1 MQIAIV
7 DDRAEDRAE
16 LSACLENYM
25 KKHQLDYTLTE
36 FEDGENFLK
45 AAAQVNFQLV
55 FMDIYME
62 NMDGIETARRLR
74 QKNRLCKIVF
84 LTITEDYARMGYS
97 LSASY
102 YLLKPL
108 SLHQADFEEAMELCQ
123 LKPPYEVMTLS
134 VMADRQKLELP
145 TEKILYI
152 DYQNRMTR
160 IHTAE
165 RVIPVS
171 GGFQEVTAALQ
182 KDKRFLPCY
191 RGILINMDY
200 ISQVDSQTFRLING
214 EELPIALRNG
224 KQLRETYRQ
233 YVFSGMGGYRMRM
246 KQMHRRILEGCL
258 ACLLCFT
265 GSIPAFAAETATP
278 ANADERR
285 ENPPG
290 LESEASETRKS
301 GTPETPEEVSLVLVT
316 EIQNEDELLSLPDFT
331 LPLRTTPS
339 DDDLEE
345 IYQLAL
351 RYQTVCATVTAGEE
365 IRQETF
371 SVAWD
376 FSAID
381 QTTPGEYTAAGRI
394 ELPKGYAF
402 GEAVLQEL
410 QISVRVEEM
419 PPAVITSIEQWYPYT
434 DAFAIQQ
441 GSETETLENLFAF
454 SPYYLECYAENGT
467 SYTAVVEWD
476 FSGIDLNTVGLYHA
490 AGRLT
495 APENTIFADRVDF
508 PEISIPVSVQAPGS
522 PDINCF
528 LVRRGGLYFPWVTP
542 PGNLDKVSI
551 WLSKNNGS
559 WNRLESGVYVGQE
572 MLSIAT
578 RLLMPGSSYR
588 LQVDYDGGQTGILSF
603 TYADEIVLEGY
614 HEGDRDGGDAGG
626 NPPDTI
632 IQPPPEDTNNQD
644 DGFADRPSTKPP
656 KPPATNGGGTDS
668 DDSEK
673 APPVSEENDPADHEP
688 SHKSSEPSWEGKDD
702 SIDIDKDDFPSEQS
716 NGDTE
721 EDADSKNP
729 DFSEF
734 FDETT
739 DRISGTRF
747 LMMLQTW
754 EQRAVFS
761 KQGITIS
768 IPKDALP
775 EGIQNEDQIEVII
788 QKDTD
793 GGFSFS
799 FSINGTALSSLPD
812 VSVMLPCPNDPAT
825 GTWFLCDES
834 GVEIPM
840 TGYDD
845 AAKAVSFQISH
856 TGAYTIIGKED
867 AVSLAQAADTEHSRS
882 PILLLI
888 PACLLLLS
896 AGVFFL
902 RRRRK

>member
-1 MQIAIV
+1 
-7 DDRAEDRAE
+7 
-16 LSACLENYM
+16 
-25 KKHQLDYTLTE
+25 
-36 FEDGENFLK
+36 
-45 AAAQVNFQLV
+45 
-55 FMDIYME
+55 
-62 NMDGIETARRLR
+62 
-74 QKNRLCKIVF
+74 
-84 LTITEDYARMGYS
+84 
-97 LSASY
+97 
-102 YLLKPL
+102 
-108 SLHQADFEEAMELCQ
+108 
-123 LKPPYEVMTLS
+123 
-134 VMADRQKLELP
+134 
-145 TEKILYI
+145 
-152 DYQNRMTR
+152 
-160 IHTAE
+160 
-165 RVIPVS
+165 
-171 GGFQEVTAALQ
+171 
-182 KDKRFLPCY
+182 
-191 RGILINMDY
+191 
-200 ISQVDSQTFRLING
+200 
-214 EELPIALRNG
+214 
-224 KQLRETYRQ
+224 
-233 YVFSGMGGYRMRM
+233 
-246 KQMHRRILEGCL
+246 MHRRILEGCL

-265 GSIPAFAAETATP
+265 CSIPAFAAETATP
-278 ANADERR
+278 SNADERR
-285 ENPPG
+285 ENPPD
-290 LESEASETRKS
+290 LESEAPGTLESK
-301 GTPETPEEVSLVLVT
+301 TPEASEEVSLVLVT
-316 EIQNEDELLSLPDFT
+316 EIQKEDELLSLPDFT

-351 RYQTVCATVTAGEE
+351 QYQTVCATVTAGEE

-394 ELPKGYAF
+394 ELPEGYAF

-434 DAFAIQQ
+434 DAFAVQQ

-454 SPYYLECYAENGT
+454 SPYYLECYAKNGT

-528 LVRRGGLYFPWVTP
+528 LVRRGSLYFPWITP

-578 RLLMPGSSYR
+578 RLLAPGSGYR

-632 IQPPPEDTNNQD
+632 IQTPPEDTDDQD
-644 DGFADRPSTKPP
+644 DGFADRPSTKPS
-656 KPPATNGGGTDS
+656 KPPATNGGRVDS
-668 DDSEK
+668 NDSEK
-673 APPVSEENDPADHEP
+673 TPPVSEKNDPADHEP
-688 SHKSSEPSWEGKDD
+688 SHKSSEPSWEEKDD
-702 SIDIDKDDFPSEQS
+702 SIDIDKDDFPSEQA

-721 EDADSKNP
+721 EDADSKSP

-734 FDETT
+734 SDETT

-747 LMMLQTW
+747 LMMLQTG
-754 EQRAVFS
+754 EQRAIFS

-799 FSINGTALSSLPD
+799 FSINGTVLNSLPD
-812 VSVMLPCPNDPAT
+812 VSVMLPCPNDPAA
-825 GTWFLCDES
+825 GTLFLCDES

-840 TGYDD
+840 TGYDN

-856 TGAYTIIGKED
+856 TGAYTIVGKED

>member
-1 MQIAIV
+1 
-7 DDRAEDRAE
+7 
-16 LSACLENYM
+16 
-25 KKHQLDYTLTE
+25 
-36 FEDGENFLK
+36 
-45 AAAQVNFQLV
+45 
-55 FMDIYME
+55 
-62 NMDGIETARRLR
+62 
-74 QKNRLCKIVF
+74 
-84 LTITEDYARMGYS
+84 
-97 LSASY
+97 
-102 YLLKPL
+102 
-108 SLHQADFEEAMELCQ
+108 
-123 LKPPYEVMTLS
+123 
-134 VMADRQKLELP
+134 
-145 TEKILYI
+145 
-152 DYQNRMTR
+152 
-160 IHTAE
+160 
-165 RVIPVS
+165 
-171 GGFQEVTAALQ
+171 
-182 KDKRFLPCY
+182 
-191 RGILINMDY
+191 
-200 ISQVDSQTFRLING
+200 
-214 EELPIALRNG
+214 
-224 KQLRETYRQ
+224 
-233 YVFSGMGGYRMRM
+233 MRM
-246 KQMHRRILEGCL
+246 KQIHRRILGGCL
-258 ACLLCFT
+258 ACFLCFT

-278 ANADERR
+278 ANADERT
-285 ENPPG
+285 EILPD
-290 LESEASETRKS
+290 LESEASETLDS
-301 GTPETPEEVSLVLVT
+301 GTPETPETPEEVSLVFVT
-316 EIQNEDELLSLPDFT
+316 EIQNEGELLSLPDFT

-351 RYQTVCATVTAGEE
+351 QYQTVCATVTAGEE

-371 SVAWD
+371 PVSWD

-394 ELPKGYAF
+394 ELPEGYAF

-410 QISVRVEEM
+410 QISVRVKEM
-419 PPAVITSIEQWYPYT
+419 PPAVITSIEKWYPYT
-434 DAFAIQQ
+434 DAFAVQQ
-441 GSETETLENLFAF
+441 GSETEALEALFAA

-490 AGRLT
+490 IGKLT
-495 APENTIFADRVDF
+495 APANTAFAEGIAF
-508 PEISIPVSVQAPGS
+508 PEISIPVSVQASGR

-528 LVRRGGLYFPWVTP
+528 LAARGNLHFPWVTP
-542 PGNLDKVSI
+542 PGKLDEISV
-551 WLSKNNGS
+551 WLSENNGS
-559 WNRLESGVYVGQE
+559 WNRLESGVYVSQE

-578 RLLMPGSSYR
+578 RLLTPGSSYR

-614 HEGDRDGGDAGG
+614 HDGDRDGGDAGG

-632 IQPPPEDTNNQD
+632 IQPPPEHTDDQD
-644 DGFADRPSTKPP
+644 DGFTDSPPTQPSR
-656 KPPATNGGGTDS
+656 PPATNDGGMDS
-668 DDSEK
+668 DDSEDALEPDAGSDEPAIPEIE
-673 APPVSEENDPADHEP
+673 APVVSGQP
-688 SHKSSEPSWEGKDD
+688 
-702 SIDIDKDDFPSEQS
+702 
-716 NGDTE
+716 E
-721 EDADSKNP
+721 EDTALQQPPEVRAIAGAPELTAPNPARKLSENRKEPVQSAMTVPPESADSKKSV
-729 DFSEF
+729 FSEF

-747 LMMLQTW
+747 LMMLQTG

-799 FSINGTALSSLPD
+799 FSINGTALNSLPD
-812 VSVMLPCPNDPAT
+812 VSVMLPYPNDPAA
-825 GTWFLCDES
+825 GTLFLGDES

-845 AAKAVSFQISH
+845 TAKAASFQISH
-856 TGAYTIIGKED
+856 TGTYTIAVKED
-867 AVSLAQAADTEHSRS
+867 TASLAHAADTEHSRS

-896 AGVFFL
+896 AGEFFL

>member
-1 MQIAIV
+1 
-7 DDRAEDRAE
+7 
-16 LSACLENYM
+16 
-25 KKHQLDYTLTE
+25 
-36 FEDGENFLK
+36 
-45 AAAQVNFQLV
+45 
-55 FMDIYME
+55 
-62 NMDGIETARRLR
+62 
-74 QKNRLCKIVF
+74 
-84 LTITEDYARMGYS
+84 
-97 LSASY
+97 
-102 YLLKPL
+102 
-108 SLHQADFEEAMELCQ
+108 
-123 LKPPYEVMTLS
+123 
-134 VMADRQKLELP
+134 
-145 TEKILYI
+145 
-152 DYQNRMTR
+152 
-160 IHTAE
+160 
-165 RVIPVS
+165 
-171 GGFQEVTAALQ
+171 
-182 KDKRFLPCY
+182 
-191 RGILINMDY
+191 
-200 ISQVDSQTFRLING
+200 
-214 EELPIALRNG
+214 
-224 KQLRETYRQ
+224 
-233 YVFSGMGGYRMRM
+233 
-246 KQMHRRILEGCL
+246 MHRRILEGCL

-381 QTTPGEYTAAGRI
+381 QTTPGEYAATGRI
-394 ELPKGYAF
+394 ELPEGYAF

-419 PPAVITSIEQWYPYT
+419 PPAVITSIEQWYPYAN
-434 DAFAIQQ
+434 AFALPQ
-441 GSETETLENLFAF
+441 GSEIEALEELFAA

-508 PEISIPVSVQAPGS
+508 PEISIPVSVQAPDR

-528 LVRRGGLYFPWVTP
+528 LAARGNLHFPWVTP
-542 PGNLDKVSI
+542 PGEMDEISV
-551 WLSKNNGS
+551 WLSENNGS

-632 IQPPPEDTNNQD
+632 IQPPPEDTDDQD

-702 SIDIDKDDFPSEQS
+702 SIDIDKDDFPSEQA

-721 EDADSKNP
+721 EDADSKSP
-729 DFSEF
+729 AFSEF

-747 LMMLQTW
+747 LMMLQTG

-799 FSINGTALSSLPD
+799 FSINGTVLNSLPD
-812 VSVMLPCPNDPAT
+812 VSVMLPCPNDPAA
-825 GTWFLCDES
+825 GTLFLCDES
-834 GVEIPM
+834 GVEVPM

-845 AAKAVSFQISH
+845 TAKAASFQISH
-856 TGAYTIIGKED
+856 TGTYTIVGKED
-867 AVSLAQAADTEHSRS
+867 TASLAHAADTEHSRS
-882 PILLLI
+882 PIFFLI

>member
-1 MQIAIV
+1 
-7 DDRAEDRAE
+7 
-16 LSACLENYM
+16 
-25 KKHQLDYTLTE
+25 
-36 FEDGENFLK
+36 
-45 AAAQVNFQLV
+45 
-55 FMDIYME
+55 
-62 NMDGIETARRLR
+62 
-74 QKNRLCKIVF
+74 
-84 LTITEDYARMGYS
+84 
-97 LSASY
+97 
-102 YLLKPL
+102 
-108 SLHQADFEEAMELCQ
+108 
-123 LKPPYEVMTLS
+123 
-134 VMADRQKLELP
+134 
-145 TEKILYI
+145 
-152 DYQNRMTR
+152 
-160 IHTAE
+160 
-165 RVIPVS
+165 
-171 GGFQEVTAALQ
+171 
-182 KDKRFLPCY
+182 
-191 RGILINMDY
+191 
-200 ISQVDSQTFRLING
+200 
-214 EELPIALRNG
+214 
-224 KQLRETYRQ
+224 
-233 YVFSGMGGYRMRM
+233 MRM

-265 GSIPAFAAETATP
+265 CSIPAFAAETATP
-278 ANADERR
+278 SNADERR

-290 LESEASETRKS
+290 LESEASETLKS

-339 DDDLEE
+339 DDDLED

-394 ELPKGYAF
+394 ELPEGYAF

-434 DAFAIQQ
+434 DAFAVQQ

-495 APENTIFADRVDF
+495 APENTIFADRVDL

-528 LVRRGGLYFPWVTP
+528 LVRRGSLYFPWVTP

-632 IQPPPEDTNNQD
+632 IQPPPEDTDDQD

-656 KPPATNGGGTDS
+656 KPPATNGGGTNS

-673 APPVSEENDPADHEP
+673 APPVSGENKPTDHKP
-688 SHKSSEPSWEGKDD
+688 SEPSWVGKDD
-702 SIDIDKDDFPSEQS
+702 SIDKEEFPSKQT
-716 NGDTE
+716 NGDAE
-721 EDADSKNP
+721 EALEPDAGSDEPTIPESKNRKDSVQSAMTVPQEGADSQNSA
-729 DFSEF
+729 FSEF

-747 LMMLQTW
+747 LMMLQTG

-812 VSVMLPCPNDPAT
+812 VSVMLPCPNDPAA

-845 AAKAVSFQISH
+845 AAKAASFQISH
-856 TGAYTIIGKED
+856 TGTYTIVGKED
-867 AVSLAQAADTEHSRS
+867 TASLAQAADTEHSRS

>member
-1 MQIAIV
+1 MRIKQI
-7 DDRAEDRAE
+7 R
-16 LSACLENYM
+16 
-25 KKHQLDYTLTE
+25 
-36 FEDGENFLK
+36 
-45 AAAQVNFQLV
+45 
-55 FMDIYME
+55 
-62 NMDGIETARRLR
+62 
-74 QKNRLCKIVF
+74 
-84 LTITEDYARMGYS
+84 
-97 LSASY
+97 
-102 YLLKPL
+102 
-108 SLHQADFEEAMELCQ
+108 
-123 LKPPYEVMTLS
+123 
-134 VMADRQKLELP
+134 
-145 TEKILYI
+145 
-152 DYQNRMTR
+152 
-160 IHTAE
+160 
-165 RVIPVS
+165 
-171 GGFQEVTAALQ
+171 
-182 KDKRFLPCY
+182 
-191 RGILINMDY
+191 
-200 ISQVDSQTFRLING
+200 
-214 EELPIALRNG
+214 
-224 KQLRETYRQ
+224 
-233 YVFSGMGGYRMRM
+233 
-246 KQMHRRILEGCL
+246 RRILGGCL

-265 GSIPAFAAETATP
+265 GSIPAFAAGTATP

-285 ENPPG
+285 ENPLG
-290 LESEASETRKS
+290 LENKASGVLDS
-301 GTPETPEEVSLVLVT
+301 GTPEASEEVSLVFVT
-316 EIQNEDELLSLPDFT
+316 EIQNEGELLSLPAFT

-351 RYQTVCATVTAGEE
+351 QYQTVCATVTAGEE

-394 ELPKGYAF
+394 ELPEGYSF
-402 GEAVLQEL
+402 GETVLQEL

-419 PPAVITSIEQWYPYT
+419 PPAVITSIEKWYPYT
-434 DAFAIQQ
+434 DAFAVQQ
-441 GSETETLENLFAF
+441 GSGTEALENLFAF
-454 SPYYLECYAENGT
+454 SPYYLDCYAENGT

-508 PEISIPVSVQAPGS
+508 PEITVPVSVQAPDR

-528 LVRRGGLYFPWVTP
+528 LAARGNLYFPWVTP

-551 WLSKNNGS
+551 WLSENNGS

-578 RLLMPGSSYR
+578 RLLTPGSSYR
-588 LQVDYDGGQTGILSF
+588 LQVDYDGGQTGILSL

-632 IQPPPEDTNNQD
+632 IQPPPEDTDDQD
-644 DGFADRPSTKPP
+644 DSFADRPSTKPS

-673 APPVSEENDPADHEP
+673 APPVNGENNPTDHKP
-688 SHKSSEPSWEGKDD
+688 SEPSQDGKDD
-702 SIDIDKDDFPSEQS
+702 SINKEEFPSQQA
-716 NGDTE
+716 NGDAE
-721 EDADSKNP
+721 EDTALQLPPEVQTIVGALELAVPDPAWKLSENRKDSVQSAMTVPQEGADSQNSA
-729 DFSEF
+729 FSEF

-747 LMMLQTW
+747 LMMLQTG

-775 EGIQNEDQIEVII
+775 EGIQNEDQIDVII

-799 FSINGTALSSLPD
+799 FSINGTALNSLPD
-812 VSVMLPCPNDPAT
+812 ISVMLPYPNEPAA
-825 GTWFLCDES
+825 GTLFLCDES

-845 AAKAVSFQISH
+845 TAKAASFQISH
-856 TGAYTIIGKED
+856 TGTYTIVGKED
-867 AVSLAQAADTEHSRS
+867 TASLAQAADTDYIWS
-882 PILLLI
+882 PIFFLI
-888 PACLLLLS
+888 PACLFLLS

-902 RRRRK
+902 KRRRK

>member
-1 MQIAIV
+1 
-7 DDRAEDRAE
+7 
-16 LSACLENYM
+16 
-25 KKHQLDYTLTE
+25 
-36 FEDGENFLK
+36 
-45 AAAQVNFQLV
+45 
-55 FMDIYME
+55 
-62 NMDGIETARRLR
+62 
-74 QKNRLCKIVF
+74 
-84 LTITEDYARMGYS
+84 
-97 LSASY
+97 
-102 YLLKPL
+102 
-108 SLHQADFEEAMELCQ
+108 
-123 LKPPYEVMTLS
+123 
-134 VMADRQKLELP
+134 
-145 TEKILYI
+145 
-152 DYQNRMTR
+152 
-160 IHTAE
+160 
-165 RVIPVS
+165 
-171 GGFQEVTAALQ
+171 
-182 KDKRFLPCY
+182 
-191 RGILINMDY
+191 
-200 ISQVDSQTFRLING
+200 
-214 EELPIALRNG
+214 
-224 KQLRETYRQ
+224 
-233 YVFSGMGGYRMRM
+233 M
-246 KQMHRRILEGCL
+246 KQIHRRILGGCL
-258 ACLLCFT
+258 ACFLCFT
-265 GSIPAFAAETATP
+265 GSIPVFAAETATP

-285 ENPPG
+285 EIPPG
-290 LESEASETRKS
+290 LESEASETLEI
-301 GTPETPEEVSLVLVT
+301 GTPEAPEASEEVSLVLVT
-316 EIQNEDELLSLPDFT
+316 EIQKEDELLSLPDFT
-331 LPLRTTPS
+331 LPLRATPS

-351 RYQTVCATVTAGEE
+351 PYQTVCATVTAGEE

-381 QTTPGEYTAAGRI
+381 QTTPGEYTATGRI
-394 ELPKGYAF
+394 ELPEGYAF

-419 PPAVITSIEQWYPYT
+419 TPAVITSIEQWYPYT
-434 DAFAIQQ
+434 NAFALPQ
-441 GSETETLENLFAF
+441 GSEIEALEELFAA

-495 APENTIFADRVDF
+495 APENTVFADRVDF
-508 PEISIPVSVQAPGS
+508 PEITIPVSVQAPDR

-528 LVRRGGLYFPWVTP
+528 LAARGNLYFPWVTP
-542 PGNLDKVSI
+542 PGELDKISV
-551 WLSKNNGS
+551 WLSENNGS
-559 WNRLESGVYVGQE
+559 WNQLENGIYVGRE

-578 RLLMPGSSYR
+578 RLLTPGSGYR

-614 HEGDRDGGDAGG
+614 HDGDRDGGDAGG

-632 IQPPPEDTNNQD
+632 IQPPPEHTDDQD
-644 DGFADRPSTKPP
+644 DGFTDRPSTKPP
-656 KPPATNGGGTDS
+656 KPPVTNDGGIDS
-668 DDSEK
+668 DDSGK
-673 APPVSEENDPADHEP
+673 APSVSGENDSADHKP
-688 SHKSSEPSWEGKDD
+688 SEPSRVGKDD
-702 SIDIDKDDFPSEQS
+702 SIDIDKDDFPSEQA

-721 EDADSKNP
+721 EDADSKNSA
-729 DFSEF
+729 FSEF

-747 LMMLQTW
+747 LMMLQTG

-799 FSINGTALSSLPD
+799 FSINGTVLNSLPD
-812 VSVMLPCPNDPAT
+812 VSVMLPYPNDPAA
-825 GTWFLCDES
+825 GTLFLCDES

-840 TGYDD
+840 IGYDD
-845 AAKAVSFQISH
+845 TAKAASFQISH
-856 TGAYTIIGKED
+856 TGTYTIVGKED
-867 AVSLAQAADTEHSRS
+867 TASLAQAADTEHSWS
-882 PILLLI
+882 PIFFLI

>member
-1 MQIAIV
+1 
-7 DDRAEDRAE
+7 
-16 LSACLENYM
+16 
-25 KKHQLDYTLTE
+25 
-36 FEDGENFLK
+36 
-45 AAAQVNFQLV
+45 
-55 FMDIYME
+55 
-62 NMDGIETARRLR
+62 
-74 QKNRLCKIVF
+74 
-84 LTITEDYARMGYS
+84 
-97 LSASY
+97 
-102 YLLKPL
+102 
-108 SLHQADFEEAMELCQ
+108 
-123 LKPPYEVMTLS
+123 
-134 VMADRQKLELP
+134 
-145 TEKILYI
+145 
-152 DYQNRMTR
+152 
-160 IHTAE
+160 
-165 RVIPVS
+165 
-171 GGFQEVTAALQ
+171 
-182 KDKRFLPCY
+182 
-191 RGILINMDY
+191 
-200 ISQVDSQTFRLING
+200 
-214 EELPIALRNG
+214 
-224 KQLRETYRQ
+224 
-233 YVFSGMGGYRMRM
+233 MRM
-246 KQMHRRILEGCL
+246 KEIHRRILGGCL

-290 LESEASETRKS
+290 LESEASETLEI
-301 GTPETPEEVSLVLVT
+301 GTPEAPETSEEVSLILVT
-316 EIQNEDELLSLPDFT
+316 EIQKEDELLSLPDFT
-331 LPLRTTPS
+331 LPLRATPS

-345 IYQLAL
+345 IYQLTL
-351 RYQTVCATVTAGEE
+351 QYQTVCATVTAGEE

-371 SVAWD
+371 PVAWD

-381 QTTPGEYTAAGRI
+381 QTTPGEYAAAGRI
-394 ELPKGYAF
+394 ELPEGYAF

-434 DAFAIQQ
+434 NAFALPQ
-441 GSETETLENLFAF
+441 GSEVEALEELFAA
-454 SPYYLECYAENGT
+454 SPYYVECYAENGT

-490 AGRLT
+490 IGRLT
-495 APENTIFADRVDF
+495 APENTVFADRVDF
-508 PEISIPVSVQAPGS
+508 PEITIPVSVQAPGS

-528 LVRRGGLYFPWVTP
+528 LAARGNLHFPWVAP
-542 PGNLDKVSI
+542 PGNLDEISV
-551 WLSKNNGS
+551 WLSENNGS

-578 RLLMPGSSYR
+578 RLLAPGSSYR
-588 LQVDYDGGQTGILSF
+588 LQVDYDGGQTGILSL

-632 IQPPPEDTNNQD
+632 IQPPPEDTDDQD
-644 DGFADRPSTKPP
+644 DGFADRPSAKPLRS
-656 KPPATNGGGTDS
+656 PATNGGGMDS

-673 APPVSEENDPADHEP
+673 APPGNGENDPTN
-688 SHKSSEPSWEGKDD
+688 HKPSEPSRDGKDD
-702 SIDIDKDDFPSEQS
+702 SIDIDKDDFPSEQA

-721 EDADSKNP
+721 EAPEVQTIAGASELTGPARKLSENRKEPVQSAITVPQEVADSQNSA
-729 DFSEF
+729 FSEF

-747 LMMLQTW
+747 LMMLQTGK
-754 EQRAVFS
+754 QRAIFS

-812 VSVMLPCPNDPAT
+812 VSVMLPCPNDPAA

-856 TGAYTIIGKED
+856 TGAYTIVGKED

>member
-1 MQIAIV
+1 
-7 DDRAEDRAE
+7 
-16 LSACLENYM
+16 
-25 KKHQLDYTLTE
+25 
-36 FEDGENFLK
+36 
-45 AAAQVNFQLV
+45 
-55 FMDIYME
+55 
-62 NMDGIETARRLR
+62 
-74 QKNRLCKIVF
+74 
-84 LTITEDYARMGYS
+84 
-97 LSASY
+97 
-102 YLLKPL
+102 
-108 SLHQADFEEAMELCQ
+108 
-123 LKPPYEVMTLS
+123 
-134 VMADRQKLELP
+134 
-145 TEKILYI
+145 
-152 DYQNRMTR
+152 
-160 IHTAE
+160 
-165 RVIPVS
+165 
-171 GGFQEVTAALQ
+171 
-182 KDKRFLPCY
+182 
-191 RGILINMDY
+191 
-200 ISQVDSQTFRLING
+200 
-214 EELPIALRNG
+214 
-224 KQLRETYRQ
+224 
-233 YVFSGMGGYRMRM
+233 MRM
-246 KQMHRRILEGCL
+246 KQIRRRILGGCL

-265 GSIPAFAAETATP
+265 GSIPAFAAGTATP

-290 LESEASETRKS
+290 LESKASETLEI
-301 GTPETPEEVSLVLVT
+301 GTPETPEASEEASLVLVT
-316 EIQNEDELLSLPDFT
+316 EIQNESELLSLPAFT

-339 DDDLEE
+339 DDDLEK

-351 RYQTVCATVTAGEE
+351 QYQTVCATVTAGEE

-381 QTTPGEYTAAGRI
+381 QTTPGEYAAAGRI
-394 ELPKGYAF
+394 ELPDGYAF
-402 GEAVLQEL
+402 DEAVLQEL

-419 PPAVITSIEQWYPYT
+419 THAVITSIEQWYPYT
-434 DAFAIQQ
+434 NAFALPQ
-441 GSETETLENLFAF
+441 GSEIEALEELFAA

-476 FSGIDLNTVGLYHA
+476 FSDIDLNTIGLYHA
-490 AGRLT
+490 MGKLT
-495 APENTIFADRVDF
+495 APENTVLADRVDF
-508 PEISIPVSVQAPGS
+508 PEITIPVSVQAPDR

-528 LVRRGGLYFPWVTP
+528 LAARGNLHFPWVTP
-542 PGNLDKVSI
+542 PGELNEISV
-551 WLSKNNGS
+551 WLSENNGS

-578 RLLMPGSSYR
+578 RLLAPGSSYR

-632 IQPPPEDTNNQD
+632 IQPPPEDTDNQD
-644 DGFADRPSTKPP
+644 NGFADRPSTKPSR
-656 KPPATNGGGTDS
+656 PPVTNDGGMDS
-668 DDSEK
+668 NDSEK
-673 APPVSEENDPADHEP
+673 TPPVSEENDPADHEP
-688 SHKSSEPSWEGKDD
+688 SHKPSEPSWDGKDN
-702 SIDIDKDDFPSEQS
+702 SINKEEFPSQQA
-716 NGDTE
+716 NGDAE
-721 EDADSKNP
+721 EDTALQLSPEVQTIVGALELAVPDPAWKLSENRKDSVQSAMTVPQEVADSQNSA
-729 DFSEF
+729 FSEF

-747 LMMLQTW
+747 LMMLQTG
-754 EQRAVFS
+754 EQRAIFS

-799 FSINGTALSSLPD
+799 FSINGTVLNSLPD
-812 VSVMLPCPNDPAT
+812 VSVMLPCPNDPAA
-825 GTWFLCDES
+825 GTLFLCDES

-845 AAKAVSFQISH
+845 TARVASFQITH
-856 TGAYTIIGKED
+856 TGAYTIAITED
-867 AVSLAQAADTEHSRS
+867 AASLTQAADTEHSWS

>member
-1 MQIAIV
+1 M
-7 DDRAEDRAE
+7 
-16 LSACLENYM
+16 
-25 KKHQLDYTLTE
+25 
-36 FEDGENFLK
+36 
-45 AAAQVNFQLV
+45 
-55 FMDIYME
+55 
-62 NMDGIETARRLR
+62 
-74 QKNRLCKIVF
+74 
-84 LTITEDYARMGYS
+84 
-97 LSASY
+97 
-102 YLLKPL
+102 
-108 SLHQADFEEAMELCQ
+108 
-123 LKPPYEVMTLS
+123 
-134 VMADRQKLELP
+134 
-145 TEKILYI
+145 
-152 DYQNRMTR
+152 R
-160 IHTAE
+160 IKE
-165 RVIPVS
+165 I
-171 GGFQEVTAALQ
+171 
-182 KDKRFLPCY
+182 
-191 RGILINMDY
+191 
-200 ISQVDSQTFRLING
+200 
-214 EELPIALRNG
+214 
-224 KQLRETYRQ
+224 
-233 YVFSGMGGYRMRM
+233 
-246 KQMHRRILEGCL
+246 HRRILGGCL

-285 ENPPG
+285 EILPVLKSKAP
-290 LESEASETRKS
+290 ETLDS
-301 GTPETPEEVSLVLVT
+301 GTLEAPEEVSLVLVT

-351 RYQTVCATVTAGEE
+351 QYQTVCATVTAGEE

-371 SVAWD
+371 PVVWD

-394 ELPKGYAF
+394 ELPEGYAF

-434 DAFAIQQ
+434 DAFAVQQ
-441 GSETETLENLFAF
+441 GSEIETLENLFAF

-476 FSGIDLNTVGLYHA
+476 FSGIDLNTVGLYYA
-490 AGRLT
+490 TGRLT
-495 APENTIFADRVDF
+495 APANTAFAEGIAF

-528 LVRRGGLYFPWVTP
+528 LVRRGSLYFPWVTP
-542 PGNLDKVSI
+542 PGGLDEISV
-551 WLSKNNGS
+551 WLSENNGS

-632 IQPPPEDTNNQD
+632 IQPPLEDTDDQD

-656 KPPATNGGGTDS
+656 KPPVINDGGMDS
-668 DDSEK
+668 
-673 APPVSEENDPADHEP
+673 
-688 SHKSSEPSWEGKDD
+688 DD
-702 SIDIDKDDFPSEQS
+702 SIDIDKDDFPSEQA

-721 EDADSKNP
+721 EDTALQQPPEVQTIAGASELTVPDSAWKLSENRKEPVQSAMTVPPESADSKSP

-747 LMMLQTW
+747 LMMLQTG

-799 FSINGTALSSLPD
+799 FSINGTVLNSLPD
-812 VSVMLPCPNDPAT
+812 VSVMLPYPNDPAA
-825 GTWFLCDES
+825 GTLFLCDES
-834 GVEIPM
+834 GVEVPM

-845 AAKAVSFQISH
+845 TAKAASFQISH
-856 TGAYTIIGKED
+856 TGAYSIVGKED
-867 AVSLAQAADTEHSRS
+867 TASLAQAADTEHSRS
-882 PILLLI
+882 PIFFFI
-888 PACLLLLS
+888 PVCLVLLS
-896 AGVFFL
+896 AGEFFL

>member
-1 MQIAIV
+1 
-7 DDRAEDRAE
+7 
-16 LSACLENYM
+16 
-25 KKHQLDYTLTE
+25 
-36 FEDGENFLK
+36 
-45 AAAQVNFQLV
+45 
-55 FMDIYME
+55 
-62 NMDGIETARRLR
+62 
-74 QKNRLCKIVF
+74 
-84 LTITEDYARMGYS
+84 
-97 LSASY
+97 
-102 YLLKPL
+102 
-108 SLHQADFEEAMELCQ
+108 
-123 LKPPYEVMTLS
+123 
-134 VMADRQKLELP
+134 
-145 TEKILYI
+145 
-152 DYQNRMTR
+152 
-160 IHTAE
+160 
-165 RVIPVS
+165 
-171 GGFQEVTAALQ
+171 
-182 KDKRFLPCY
+182 
-191 RGILINMDY
+191 
-200 ISQVDSQTFRLING
+200 
-214 EELPIALRNG
+214 
-224 KQLRETYRQ
+224 
-233 YVFSGMGGYRMRM
+233 MRM
-246 KQMHRRILEGCL
+246 KQIRRRILGGCL
-258 ACLLCFT
+258 ACLLCLT
-265 GSIPAFAAETATP
+265 GSIPTFAAGTATP

-290 LESEASETRKS
+290 LENKASGALDS
-301 GTPETPEEVSLVLVT
+301 GTLEAPEEIPLVLVT
-316 EIQNEDELLSLPDFT
+316 EIQNEGELLSLPAFT

-351 RYQTVCATVTAGEE
+351 QYQTVCATVTAGEE

-381 QTTPGEYTAAGRI
+381 QTTPGEYIAAGRI
-394 ELPKGYAF
+394 ELPEGYAF
-402 GEAVLQEL
+402 GEAVLREL

-434 DAFAIQQ
+434 DAFAVQQ
-441 GSETETLENLFAF
+441 GSQTEALENLFAF
-454 SPYYLECYAENGT
+454 SPYYLDCYTENGT
-467 SYTAVVEWD
+467 SCTAVVEWD

-490 AGRLT
+490 IGKLT
-495 APENTIFADRVDF
+495 APANTAFAEGIVF
-508 PEISIPVSVQAPGS
+508 PEISIPVSVQAPGR

-528 LVRRGGLYFPWVTP
+528 LAARGNLHFPWVTP
-542 PGNLDKVSI
+542 PGELDEISV
-551 WLSKNNGS
+551 WLSENNGS

-578 RLLMPGSSYR
+578 RLLTPGSSYR

-614 HEGDRDGGDAGG
+614 HDGDRDGGDADG

-632 IQPPPEDTNNQD
+632 IQPPPEDTALQL
-644 DGFADRPSTKPP
+644 PP
-656 KPPATNGGGTDS
+656 EDTALQQPPEAQTIVGAL
-668 DDSEK
+668 EP
-673 APPVSEENDPADHEP
+673 AVPDPAW
-688 SHKSSEPSWEGKDD
+688 KLSENRKD
-702 SIDIDKDDFPSEQS
+702 SVQS
-716 NGDTE
+716 AMTVPQE
-721 EDADSKNP
+721 VADSQNSA
-729 DFSEF
+729 FSEF

-747 LMMLQTW
+747 LMMLQTG
-754 EQRAVFS
+754 EQRAIFS

-812 VSVMLPCPNDPAT
+812 VSVMLPCPNDPAADT
-825 GTWFLCDES
+825 LFLCDES
-834 GVEIPM
+834 GVEVPM

-845 AAKAVSFQISH
+845 TAKAASFQISH
-856 TGAYTIIGKED
+856 TGTYTIVGKED
-867 AVSLAQAADTEHSRS
+867 TASLAHAADTEHSRS

-896 AGVFFL
+896 AGEFFL

>member
-1 MQIAIV
+1 M
-7 DDRAEDRAE
+7 
-16 LSACLENYM
+16 
-25 KKHQLDYTLTE
+25 
-36 FEDGENFLK
+36 
-45 AAAQVNFQLV
+45 
-55 FMDIYME
+55 
-62 NMDGIETARRLR
+62 
-74 QKNRLCKIVF
+74 
-84 LTITEDYARMGYS
+84 
-97 LSASY
+97 
-102 YLLKPL
+102 
-108 SLHQADFEEAMELCQ
+108 
-123 LKPPYEVMTLS
+123 
-134 VMADRQKLELP
+134 
-145 TEKILYI
+145 
-152 DYQNRMTR
+152 R
-160 IHTAE
+160 IKE
-165 RVIPVS
+165 I
-171 GGFQEVTAALQ
+171 
-182 KDKRFLPCY
+182 
-191 RGILINMDY
+191 
-200 ISQVDSQTFRLING
+200 
-214 EELPIALRNG
+214 
-224 KQLRETYRQ
+224 
-233 YVFSGMGGYRMRM
+233 
-246 KQMHRRILEGCL
+246 HRRILGGCL

-265 GSIPAFAAETATP
+265 GSISAFAAETATP

-290 LESEASETRKS
+290 LESKASETLEI
-301 GTPETPEEVSLVLVT
+301 GTPETPEASEEVSLVLVT

-351 RYQTVCATVTAGEE
+351 QYQTVCATVTAGEE

-394 ELPKGYAF
+394 ELPDGYAF

-434 DAFAIQQ
+434 DAFAVQQ

-476 FSGIDLNTVGLYHA
+476 FSGIDLNTVGLYYA
-490 AGRLT
+490 TGRLT
-495 APENTIFADRVDF
+495 APANTAFAEGIAF
-508 PEISIPVSVQAPGS
+508 PEISIPVSVQAPGR

-528 LVRRGGLYFPWVTP
+528 LSARGNLHFPWVTP
-542 PGNLDKVSI
+542 PGELDEISV
-551 WLSKNNGS
+551 WLSENNGS

-614 HEGDRDGGDAGG
+614 HDGDRDGGDAGG

-632 IQPPPEDTNNQD
+632 IQPPPEDTDDQD

-656 KPPATNGGGTDS
+656 KPPVTNDGGMDS
-668 DDSEK
+668 
-673 APPVSEENDPADHEP
+673 
-688 SHKSSEPSWEGKDD
+688 DD
-702 SIDIDKDDFPSEQS
+702 SIDIDKDDFPSEQA
-716 NGDTE
+716 NGDAK
-721 EDADSKNP
+721 EDTALQLPPEVQTIAGASELTVPDPAWKLSENRKEPVQSAMTVPQEVADSQNSA
-729 DFSEF
+729 FSEF

-747 LMMLQTW
+747 LMMLQTGA
-754 EQRAVFS
+754 QRAIFS

-799 FSINGTALSSLPD
+799 FSINGTVLNSLPD
-812 VSVMLPCPNDPAT
+812 VSVMLPCPNDPAA
-825 GTWFLCDES
+825 GT
-834 GVEIPM
+834 
-840 TGYDD
+840 
-845 AAKAVSFQISH
+845 
-856 TGAYTIIGKED
+856 
-867 AVSLAQAADTEHSRS
+867 
-882 PILLLI
+882 
-888 PACLLLLS
+888 
-896 AGVFFL
+896 
-902 RRRRK
+902 

>member
-1 MQIAIV
+1 
-7 DDRAEDRAE
+7 
-16 LSACLENYM
+16 
-25 KKHQLDYTLTE
+25 
-36 FEDGENFLK
+36 
-45 AAAQVNFQLV
+45 
-55 FMDIYME
+55 
-62 NMDGIETARRLR
+62 
-74 QKNRLCKIVF
+74 
-84 LTITEDYARMGYS
+84 
-97 LSASY
+97 
-102 YLLKPL
+102 
-108 SLHQADFEEAMELCQ
+108 
-123 LKPPYEVMTLS
+123 
-134 VMADRQKLELP
+134 
-145 TEKILYI
+145 
-152 DYQNRMTR
+152 
-160 IHTAE
+160 
-165 RVIPVS
+165 
-171 GGFQEVTAALQ
+171 
-182 KDKRFLPCY
+182 
-191 RGILINMDY
+191 
-200 ISQVDSQTFRLING
+200 
-214 EELPIALRNG
+214 
-224 KQLRETYRQ
+224 
-233 YVFSGMGGYRMRM
+233 MRM
-246 KQMHRRILEGCL
+246 KEIHRRILGGCL

-278 ANADERR
+278 ANADEIT
-285 ENPPG
+285 EILPD
-290 LESEASETRKS
+290 LESEAPGTLDN
-301 GTPETPEEVSLVLVT
+301 GTPETPEAPEEVSLILVT
-316 EIQNEDELLSLPDFT
+316 EIQNEGELLSLPDFT

-345 IYQLAL
+345 VYQLAL
-351 RYQTVCATVTAGEE
+351 QYQTVCATVTAGEE

-394 ELPKGYAF
+394 ELPEGYAF
-402 GEAVLQEL
+402 GEAVLREL

-434 DAFAIQQ
+434 DAFAVQQ
-441 GSETETLENLFAF
+441 GSGTEALEALFAA

-490 AGRLT
+490 TGRLT

-528 LVRRGGLYFPWVTP
+528 LVRRGSLYFPWVAP
-542 PGNLDKVSI
+542 SGELDEISV
-551 WLSKNNGS
+551 WLSENNGS

-578 RLLMPGSSYR
+578 RLLTPGSSYR

-614 HEGDRDGGDAGG
+614 HEGDRDGGDAGE

-632 IQPPPEDTNNQD
+632 IQPPPEDTDDQD
-644 DGFADRPSTKPP
+644 DGFTDRPSTKPP
-656 KPPATNGGGTDS
+656 KPPVTNDGGMDS
-668 DDSEK
+668 DDSED
-673 APPVSEENDPADHEP
+673 ALEPDAGSDEPTIPEIETPVVSDQPEENTALQQPPE
-688 SHKSSEPSWEGKDD
+688 S
-702 SIDIDKDDFPSEQS
+702 
-716 NGDTE
+716 
-721 EDADSKNP
+721 ADSKKP
-729 DFSEF
+729 VFSEF

-747 LMMLQTW
+747 LMMLQTG

-799 FSINGTALSSLPD
+799 FSINGTALNSLPD
-812 VSVMLPCPNDPAT
+812 VSVMLPYPNDPAADT
-825 GTWFLCDES
+825 LFLGDES

-840 TGYDD
+840 TADDD
-845 AAKAVSFQISH
+845 AAKAASFQISH
-856 TGAYTIIGKED
+856 TGTYTLAVKED
-867 AVSLAQAADTEHSRS
+867 AVSLAHAADTEHSRS

-896 AGVFFL
+896 AGEFFL

>member
-1 MQIAIV
+1 
-7 DDRAEDRAE
+7 
-16 LSACLENYM
+16 
-25 KKHQLDYTLTE
+25 
-36 FEDGENFLK
+36 
-45 AAAQVNFQLV
+45 
-55 FMDIYME
+55 
-62 NMDGIETARRLR
+62 
-74 QKNRLCKIVF
+74 
-84 LTITEDYARMGYS
+84 
-97 LSASY
+97 
-102 YLLKPL
+102 
-108 SLHQADFEEAMELCQ
+108 
-123 LKPPYEVMTLS
+123 
-134 VMADRQKLELP
+134 
-145 TEKILYI
+145 
-152 DYQNRMTR
+152 
-160 IHTAE
+160 
-165 RVIPVS
+165 
-171 GGFQEVTAALQ
+171 
-182 KDKRFLPCY
+182 
-191 RGILINMDY
+191 
-200 ISQVDSQTFRLING
+200 
-214 EELPIALRNG
+214 
-224 KQLRETYRQ
+224 
-233 YVFSGMGGYRMRM
+233 MRM
-246 KQMHRRILEGCL
+246 KQIHRRILGGCL
-258 ACLLCFT
+258 ACFLCFT

-290 LESEASETRKS
+290 LESEASETRKI
-301 GTPETPEEVSLVLVT
+301 GTPETPETPEAPEEVSLVLVT
-316 EIQNEDELLSLPDFT
+316 EIQKEDELLSLPDFT

-351 RYQTVCATVTAGEE
+351 QYQTVCATVTAGEE

-394 ELPKGYAF
+394 ELPEGYAF
-402 GEAVLQEL
+402 GESVLQEL

-434 DAFAIQQ
+434 DAFAVQQ

-528 LVRRGGLYFPWVTP
+528 LVRRGSLYFPWVAP
-542 PGNLDKVSI
+542 SGELDEISV
-551 WLSKNNGS
+551 WLSEYNGS

-578 RLLMPGSSYR
+578 RLLAPGSSYR

-614 HEGDRDGGDAGG
+614 HEGDRDGGDAGE

-632 IQPPPEDTNNQD
+632 IQPPPEDTDDQD
-644 DGFADRPSTKPP
+644 DSFADRPSTKPP
-656 KPPATNGGGTDS
+656 KPPVTNDGGMDS

-673 APPVSEENDPADHEP
+673 APSVSGENDPADHEP

-702 SIDIDKDDFPSEQS
+702 SIDIDKDDFPSEQA

-721 EDADSKNP
+721 EDADSKSP
-729 DFSEF
+729 DFSQF

-747 LMMLQTW
+747 LMMLQTG

-799 FSINGTALSSLPD
+799 FSINGTVLNSLPD
-812 VSVMLPCPNDPAT
+812 VSVMLPCPNDPAA
-825 GTWFLCDES
+825 GTLFLCDES
-834 GVEIPM
+834 SVEVPM

-845 AAKAVSFQISH
+845 TAKAASFQISH
-856 TGAYTIIGKED
+856 TGTYTIVGKED
-867 AVSLAQAADTEHSRS
+867 TASLAQAADTEHSWS
-882 PILLLI
+882 PIFFLI
-888 PACLLLLS
+888 PACLLFLS

>member
-1 MQIAIV
+1 
-7 DDRAEDRAE
+7 
-16 LSACLENYM
+16 
-25 KKHQLDYTLTE
+25 
-36 FEDGENFLK
+36 
-45 AAAQVNFQLV
+45 
-55 FMDIYME
+55 
-62 NMDGIETARRLR
+62 
-74 QKNRLCKIVF
+74 
-84 LTITEDYARMGYS
+84 
-97 LSASY
+97 
-102 YLLKPL
+102 
-108 SLHQADFEEAMELCQ
+108 
-123 LKPPYEVMTLS
+123 
-134 VMADRQKLELP
+134 
-145 TEKILYI
+145 
-152 DYQNRMTR
+152 
-160 IHTAE
+160 
-165 RVIPVS
+165 
-171 GGFQEVTAALQ
+171 
-182 KDKRFLPCY
+182 
-191 RGILINMDY
+191 
-200 ISQVDSQTFRLING
+200 
-214 EELPIALRNG
+214 
-224 KQLRETYRQ
+224 
-233 YVFSGMGGYRMRM
+233 
-246 KQMHRRILEGCL
+246 MHRRILEGCL

-265 GSIPAFAAETATP
+265 CSIPAFAAETATP
-278 ANADERR
+278 SNADERR
-285 ENPPG
+285 EILPD
-290 LESEASETRKS
+290 LESKAPGTLESKTPEAS
-301 GTPETPEEVSLVLVT
+301 EEVSLVLVT

-376 FSAID
+376 FSAFD

-394 ELPKGYAF
+394 KLPEGYAF

-434 DAFAIQQ
+434 DAFAVQQ

-476 FSGIDLNTVGLYHA
+476 FSDIDLNTVGLYHA

-528 LVRRGGLYFPWVTP
+528 LVRRGSLYFPWVTP

-551 WLSKNNGS
+551 WLSENSGS

-603 TYADEIVLEGY
+603 TYADGIVLEGY

-632 IQPPPEDTNNQD
+632 IQPPPEDTDDQD

-656 KPPATNGGGTDS
+656 KPPATNGGGTNS

-673 APPVSEENDPADHEP
+673 APPVSGENKPTDHKP
-688 SHKSSEPSWEGKDD
+688 SEPSWVGKDD
-702 SIDIDKDDFPSEQS
+702 SIDKEEFPSKQT
-716 NGDTE
+716 NGDAE
-721 EDADSKNP
+721 EALEPDAGSDEPTIPESKNRKDSVQSAMTVPQEGADSQNSA
-729 DFSEF
+729 FSEF

-747 LMMLQTW
+747 LMMLQTGA
-754 EQRAVFS
+754 QRAIFS

-768 IPKDALP
+768 IPKNALP

-812 VSVMLPCPNDPAT
+812 VSVMLPCPNDPAA

-845 AAKAVSFQISH
+845 AAKAASFQISH
-856 TGAYTIIGKED
+856 TGTYTIAVKED
-867 AVSLAQAADTEHSRS
+867 AISLAQAADTEHSRS

>member
-1 MQIAIV
+1 
-7 DDRAEDRAE
+7 
-16 LSACLENYM
+16 
-25 KKHQLDYTLTE
+25 
-36 FEDGENFLK
+36 
-45 AAAQVNFQLV
+45 
-55 FMDIYME
+55 
-62 NMDGIETARRLR
+62 
-74 QKNRLCKIVF
+74 
-84 LTITEDYARMGYS
+84 
-97 LSASY
+97 
-102 YLLKPL
+102 
-108 SLHQADFEEAMELCQ
+108 
-123 LKPPYEVMTLS
+123 
-134 VMADRQKLELP
+134 
-145 TEKILYI
+145 
-152 DYQNRMTR
+152 
-160 IHTAE
+160 
-165 RVIPVS
+165 
-171 GGFQEVTAALQ
+171 
-182 KDKRFLPCY
+182 
-191 RGILINMDY
+191 
-200 ISQVDSQTFRLING
+200 
-214 EELPIALRNG
+214 
-224 KQLRETYRQ
+224 
-233 YVFSGMGGYRMRM
+233 MRM
-246 KQMHRRILEGCL
+246 KQIHRRILGGCL
-258 ACLLCFT
+258 ACFLCFT

-278 ANADERR
+278 ANADERT
-285 ENPPG
+285 EILPD
-290 LESEASETRKS
+290 LESEASETLDS
-301 GTPETPEEVSLVLVT
+301 GTPETPEEVSLVFVT
-316 EIQNEDELLSLPDFT
+316 EIQNEGELLSLPDFT

-351 RYQTVCATVTAGEE
+351 QYQTVCATVTAGEE

-371 SVAWD
+371 PVSWD

-394 ELPKGYAF
+394 ELPEGYAF

-410 QISVRVEEM
+410 QISVRVKEM
-419 PPAVITSIEQWYPYT
+419 PPAVITSIEKWYPYT
-434 DAFAIQQ
+434 DAFAVQQ
-441 GSETETLENLFAF
+441 GSETEALEALFAA

-490 AGRLT
+490 IGKLT
-495 APENTIFADRVDF
+495 APANTAFAEGIAF
-508 PEISIPVSVQAPGS
+508 PEISIPVSVQASGR

-528 LVRRGGLYFPWVTP
+528 LAARGNLHFPWVTP
-542 PGNLDKVSI
+542 PGKLDEISV
-551 WLSKNNGS
+551 WLSENNGS
-559 WNRLESGVYVGQE
+559 WNRLESGVYVSQE

-578 RLLMPGSSYR
+578 RLLTPGSSYR

-614 HEGDRDGGDAGG
+614 HDGDRDGGDAGG

-632 IQPPPEDTNNQD
+632 IQPPPEHTDDQD
-644 DGFADRPSTKPP
+644 DGFTDSPPTQPSR
-656 KPPATNGGGTDS
+656 PPATNDGGMDS
-668 DDSEK
+668 DDSEDALEPDAGSDEPAIPEIE
-673 APPVSEENDPADHEP
+673 APVVSGQP
-688 SHKSSEPSWEGKDD
+688 
-702 SIDIDKDDFPSEQS
+702 
-716 NGDTE
+716 E
-721 EDADSKNP
+721 EDTALQQPPEVRAIAGAPELTAPNPARKLSENRKEPVQSAMTVPPESADSKKP
-729 DFSEF
+729 VFSEF

-747 LMMLQTW
+747 LMMLQTG

-799 FSINGTALSSLPD
+799 FSINGTALNSLPD
-812 VSVMLPCPNDPAT
+812 VSVMLPYPNDPAA
-825 GTWFLCDES
+825 GTLFLGDES

-845 AAKAVSFQISH
+845 TAKAASFQISH
-856 TGAYTIIGKED
+856 TGTYTIAVKED
-867 AVSLAQAADTEHSRS
+867 TASLAHAADTEHSRS

-896 AGVFFL
+896 AGEFFL

>member
-1 MQIAIV
+1 
-7 DDRAEDRAE
+7 
-16 LSACLENYM
+16 
-25 KKHQLDYTLTE
+25 
-36 FEDGENFLK
+36 
-45 AAAQVNFQLV
+45 
-55 FMDIYME
+55 
-62 NMDGIETARRLR
+62 
-74 QKNRLCKIVF
+74 
-84 LTITEDYARMGYS
+84 
-97 LSASY
+97 
-102 YLLKPL
+102 
-108 SLHQADFEEAMELCQ
+108 
-123 LKPPYEVMTLS
+123 
-134 VMADRQKLELP
+134 
-145 TEKILYI
+145 
-152 DYQNRMTR
+152 
-160 IHTAE
+160 
-165 RVIPVS
+165 
-171 GGFQEVTAALQ
+171 
-182 KDKRFLPCY
+182 
-191 RGILINMDY
+191 
-200 ISQVDSQTFRLING
+200 
-214 EELPIALRNG
+214 
-224 KQLRETYRQ
+224 
-233 YVFSGMGGYRMRM
+233 MRM
-246 KQMHRRILEGCL
+246 KQIHRRILGGCL

-265 GSIPAFAAETATP
+265 GSIPAFSVETATP
-278 ANADERR
+278 ANADEIT
-285 ENPPG
+285 EILPD
-290 LESEASETRKS
+290 LESEASETLDG
-301 GTPETPEEVSLVLVT
+301 GTPETPEAPEEVSLVFVT
-316 EIQNEDELLSLPDFT
+316 EIQNEGELLSLPDFT

-351 RYQTVCATVTAGEE
+351 QYQTVCATVTAGEE

-394 ELPKGYAF
+394 ELPEGYAF
-402 GEAVLQEL
+402 GETVLQEL

-434 DAFAIQQ
+434 DAFAVQQ
-441 GSETETLENLFAF
+441 GSETEALEALFAA

-490 AGRLT
+490 IGKLT
-495 APENTIFADRVDF
+495 APANTAFAEGIAF
-508 PEISIPVSVQAPGS
+508 PEISIPVSVQAPGR

-528 LVRRGGLYFPWVTP
+528 LSARGNLHFPWVTP
-542 PGNLDKVSI
+542 PGELDEISV
-551 WLSKNNGS
+551 WLSENNGS
-559 WNRLESGVYVGQE
+559 WNQLENGIYVGRE

-578 RLLMPGSSYR
+578 RLLTPGSSYR

-614 HEGDRDGGDAGG
+614 HDGDRDGGDAGG

-632 IQPPPEDTNNQD
+632 IQPPPEDTGDQD
-644 DGFADRPSTKPP
+644 DGFADSPSTKPP
-656 KPPATNGGGTDS
+656 KPPITNGGGMDS
-668 DDSEK
+668 NDSEK
-673 APPVSEENDPADHEP
+673 TPPVSEENDPADHEP
-688 SHKSSEPSWEGKDD
+688 SHKPSEPSLDGKDD
-702 SIDIDKDDFPSEQS
+702 SINKDEFPSQQT
-716 NGDTE
+716 NGDAE
-721 EDADSKNP
+721 EALEPDAGSDEPAIPEIEAPVVSGQPEENTALQQPPEVRTITDAPELTAPDPARKLSENRKEPVQSAMTVPQEVADSQNSA
-729 DFSEF
+729 FSEF

-747 LMMLQTW
+747 LMMLQTG

-788 QKDTD
+788 QSNTD

-799 FSINGTALSSLPD
+799 FSINGTVLNSLPD
-812 VSVMLPCPNDPAT
+812 VSVMLPCPNDPAA
-825 GTWFLCDES
+825 GTLFLGDES
-834 GVEIPM
+834 GVKIPM

-845 AAKAVSFQISH
+845 AAKAASFQISH
-856 TGAYTIIGKED
+856 TGTYTIVGKED
-867 AVSLAQAADTEHSRS
+867 TASLAHAADTEHSWS
-882 PILLLI
+882 PIFFLI

>member
-1 MQIAIV
+1 
-7 DDRAEDRAE
+7 
-16 LSACLENYM
+16 
-25 KKHQLDYTLTE
+25 
-36 FEDGENFLK
+36 
-45 AAAQVNFQLV
+45 
-55 FMDIYME
+55 
-62 NMDGIETARRLR
+62 
-74 QKNRLCKIVF
+74 
-84 LTITEDYARMGYS
+84 
-97 LSASY
+97 
-102 YLLKPL
+102 
-108 SLHQADFEEAMELCQ
+108 
-123 LKPPYEVMTLS
+123 
-134 VMADRQKLELP
+134 
-145 TEKILYI
+145 
-152 DYQNRMTR
+152 
-160 IHTAE
+160 
-165 RVIPVS
+165 
-171 GGFQEVTAALQ
+171 
-182 KDKRFLPCY
+182 
-191 RGILINMDY
+191 
-200 ISQVDSQTFRLING
+200 
-214 EELPIALRNG
+214 
-224 KQLRETYRQ
+224 
-233 YVFSGMGGYRMRM
+233 
-246 KQMHRRILEGCL
+246 MHRRILGGCL

-265 GSIPAFAAETATP
+265 GSIPAFAAKTATP
-278 ANADERR
+278 ANADGITEILPDL
-285 ENPPG
+285 EGEDPG
-290 LESEASETRKS
+290 TLDSKTPEASE
-301 GTPETPEEVSLVLVT
+301 EASLVLVT
-316 EIQNEDELLSLPDFT
+316 EIQNEGELLSLPAFT

-351 RYQTVCATVTAGEE
+351 QYQTVCATVTAGEE

-394 ELPKGYAF
+394 ELPEGYSF

-434 DAFAIQQ
+434 DAFAVQQ

-495 APENTIFADRVDF
+495 APENTAFAEGIAF
-508 PEISIPVSVQAPGS
+508 PEISIPVSVQAPGR

-528 LVRRGGLYFPWVTP
+528 LAARGNLHFPWVTP
-542 PGNLDKVSI
+542 PGELDEISV
-551 WLSKNNGS
+551 WLSENNGS

-614 HEGDRDGGDAGG
+614 HDGDRDGGDAGG

-632 IQPPPEDTNNQD
+632 IQPPPEHTDDQD
-644 DGFADRPSTKPP
+644 DGFTDRPSTKPP
-656 KPPATNGGGTDS
+656 KPPATNDGGMDS

-673 APPVSEENDPADHEP
+673 TPPVSEENDPADHEP
-688 SHKSSEPSWEGKDD
+688 SHKPSEPSWDGKAD
-702 SIDIDKDDFPSEQS
+702 SDEPTIPEIEVPVVSGQP
-716 NGDTE
+716 E
-721 EDADSKNP
+721 EDTALQLSPEVRTIAGASELTVPDPAWKLSENRKEPVQSAMTVPQEVADSQNSA
-729 DFSEF
+729 FSEF

-747 LMMLQTW
+747 LMMLQTG
-754 EQRAVFS
+754 EQRAIFS

-799 FSINGTALSSLPD
+799 FSINGTVLNSLPD
-812 VSVMLPCPNDPAT
+812 VSVMLPYPNDPAA
-825 GTWFLCDES
+825 GTLFLCDES
-834 GVEIPM
+834 GVEVPM

-845 AAKAVSFQISH
+845 TAKAASFQISH
-856 TGAYTIIGKED
+856 TGTYTIVGKED
-867 AVSLAQAADTEHSRS
+867 TASLAHAADTEHSRS
-882 PILLLI
+882 PTFFFI
-888 PACLLLLS
+888 PVCLVLLS
-896 AGVFFL
+896 AGEFFL

>member
-1 MQIAIV
+1 
-7 DDRAEDRAE
+7 
-16 LSACLENYM
+16 
-25 KKHQLDYTLTE
+25 
-36 FEDGENFLK
+36 
-45 AAAQVNFQLV
+45 
-55 FMDIYME
+55 
-62 NMDGIETARRLR
+62 
-74 QKNRLCKIVF
+74 
-84 LTITEDYARMGYS
+84 
-97 LSASY
+97 
-102 YLLKPL
+102 
-108 SLHQADFEEAMELCQ
+108 
-123 LKPPYEVMTLS
+123 
-134 VMADRQKLELP
+134 
-145 TEKILYI
+145 
-152 DYQNRMTR
+152 
-160 IHTAE
+160 
-165 RVIPVS
+165 
-171 GGFQEVTAALQ
+171 
-182 KDKRFLPCY
+182 
-191 RGILINMDY
+191 
-200 ISQVDSQTFRLING
+200 
-214 EELPIALRNG
+214 
-224 KQLRETYRQ
+224 
-233 YVFSGMGGYRMRM
+233 MRM
-246 KQMHRRILEGCL
+246 KQIRRRILGGCL
-258 ACLLCFT
+258 ACLLCLT
-265 GSIPAFAAETATP
+265 GSIPAFAAGTATP

-290 LESEASETRKS
+290 LESEASETLEI
-301 GTPETPEEVSLVLVT
+301 GTPEAPEASEEVSLVLVT
-316 EIQNEDELLSLPDFT
+316 EIQKEDELLSLPDFT

-351 RYQTVCATVTAGEE
+351 QYQTVCATVTAGEE

-394 ELPKGYAF
+394 ELPEGYAF

-434 DAFAIQQ
+434 DAFAVQQ
-441 GSETETLENLFAF
+441 GSEVEALEELFAA

-495 APENTIFADRVDF
+495 APENTVFADRIDF
-508 PEISIPVSVQAPGS
+508 PEISIPVSVQAS
-522 PDINCF
+522 DRPDINCF
-528 LVRRGGLYFPWVTP
+528 LAARGNLHFPWVTP
-542 PGNLDKVSI
+542 PGELDKISV
-551 WLSKNNGS
+551 WLSENNGS
-559 WNRLESGVYVGQE
+559 WNRLENGIYVGRE

-578 RLLMPGSSYR
+578 RLLTPGSGYR

-632 IQPPPEDTNNQD
+632 IQPPPEHTDDQD
-644 DGFADRPSTKPP
+644 DGFADRPSTKPLRS
-656 KPPATNGGGTDS
+656 PATNGGGIDS
-668 DDSEK
+668 NDSEK
-673 APPVSEENDPADHEP
+673 APPVSGENDPADHKP
-688 SHKSSEPSWEGKDD
+688 SEPSWDGKDD
-702 SIDIDKDDFPSEQS
+702 SIDIDKDDFPSEQA

-721 EDADSKNP
+721 EDADSKSSA
-729 DFSEF
+729 FSEF

-747 LMMLQTW
+747 LMMLQTG

-799 FSINGTALSSLPD
+799 FSINGTVLNSLPD
-812 VSVMLPCPNDPAT
+812 VSVMLPYPNDPAA
-825 GTWFLCDES
+825 GTLFLCDES
-834 GVEIPM
+834 GVEVPM

-845 AAKAVSFQISH
+845 TAKAASFQISH
-856 TGAYTIIGKED
+856 TGTYTIVGKED
-867 AVSLAQAADTEHSRS
+867 TASLAHAADTEHSWP
-882 PILLLI
+882 PIFFFI
-888 PACLLLLS
+888 PVCLVLLS
-896 AGVFFL
+896 AGEFFL

>member
-1 MQIAIV
+1 
-7 DDRAEDRAE
+7 
-16 LSACLENYM
+16 
-25 KKHQLDYTLTE
+25 
-36 FEDGENFLK
+36 
-45 AAAQVNFQLV
+45 
-55 FMDIYME
+55 
-62 NMDGIETARRLR
+62 
-74 QKNRLCKIVF
+74 
-84 LTITEDYARMGYS
+84 
-97 LSASY
+97 
-102 YLLKPL
+102 
-108 SLHQADFEEAMELCQ
+108 
-123 LKPPYEVMTLS
+123 
-134 VMADRQKLELP
+134 
-145 TEKILYI
+145 
-152 DYQNRMTR
+152 
-160 IHTAE
+160 
-165 RVIPVS
+165 
-171 GGFQEVTAALQ
+171 
-182 KDKRFLPCY
+182 
-191 RGILINMDY
+191 
-200 ISQVDSQTFRLING
+200 
-214 EELPIALRNG
+214 
-224 KQLRETYRQ
+224 
-233 YVFSGMGGYRMRM
+233 
-246 KQMHRRILEGCL
+246 MHRRILEGCL

-265 GSIPAFAAETATP
+265 GSIPAFAAGTATP

-301 GTPETPEEVSLVLVT
+301 GTPETPEAPEEVSLVLVT
-316 EIQNEDELLSLPDFT
+316 EIQKEDELLSLPDFT

-351 RYQTVCATVTAGEE
+351 QYQTVCATVTAGEE

-376 FSAID
+376 FSDID

-394 ELPKGYAF
+394 ELPEGYAF

-410 QISVRVEEM
+410 QISVQVKEM

-434 DAFAIQQ
+434 DAFAVQQ

-528 LVRRGGLYFPWVTP
+528 LVRRGSLYFPWVTP
-542 PGNLDKVSI
+542 PGNLDQVSI
-551 WLSKNNGS
+551 WLSEDSGS

-632 IQPPPEDTNNQD
+632 IQPPPEDTDDQE
-644 DGFADRPSTKPP
+644 DGFTDRPSTKPP
-656 KPPATNGGGTDS
+656 KPPATNGGRVDS
-668 DDSEK
+668 NDSEK
-673 APPVSEENDPADHEP
+673 TPPVSEENDPADHEP

-702 SIDIDKDDFPSEQS
+702 SIDIDKDDFPSEQA

-721 EDADSKNP
+721 EYADSKSP

-747 LMMLQTW
+747 LMMLQTG

-788 QKDTD
+788 QKDAD

-799 FSINGTALSSLPD
+799 FSINGTALNSLPD
-812 VSVMLPCPNDPAT
+812 VSVMLPCPNDPAA

-834 GVEIPM
+834 GVEVPM

-845 AAKAVSFQISH
+845 TAKAASFQISH
-856 TGAYTIIGKED
+856 TGTYTIVRKED
-867 AVSLAQAADTEHSRS
+867 TASLAHAADTEHSRS

-902 RRRRK
+902 RRRK

>member
-1 MQIAIV
+1 
-7 DDRAEDRAE
+7 
-16 LSACLENYM
+16 
-25 KKHQLDYTLTE
+25 
-36 FEDGENFLK
+36 
-45 AAAQVNFQLV
+45 
-55 FMDIYME
+55 
-62 NMDGIETARRLR
+62 
-74 QKNRLCKIVF
+74 
-84 LTITEDYARMGYS
+84 
-97 LSASY
+97 
-102 YLLKPL
+102 
-108 SLHQADFEEAMELCQ
+108 
-123 LKPPYEVMTLS
+123 
-134 VMADRQKLELP
+134 
-145 TEKILYI
+145 
-152 DYQNRMTR
+152 
-160 IHTAE
+160 
-165 RVIPVS
+165 
-171 GGFQEVTAALQ
+171 
-182 KDKRFLPCY
+182 
-191 RGILINMDY
+191 
-200 ISQVDSQTFRLING
+200 
-214 EELPIALRNG
+214 
-224 KQLRETYRQ
+224 
-233 YVFSGMGGYRMRM
+233 MRM
-246 KQMHRRILEGCL
+246 KQIHRRILGGCL
-258 ACLLCFT
+258 ACLLCLT

-285 ENPPG
+285 ENPTG
-290 LESEASETRKS
+290 LESEALGTLDS
-301 GTPETPEEVSLVLVT
+301 GTPEAPKEVSLVLVT

-351 RYQTVCATVTAGEE
+351 QYQTVCATVTAGEE

-371 SVAWD
+371 PVIWD

-381 QTTPGEYTAAGRI
+381 QTTPGEYAAAGRI
-394 ELPKGYAF
+394 ELPEGYAF

-434 DAFAIQQ
+434 DAFAVQQ
-441 GSETETLENLFAF
+441 GSPTETLENLFAF
-454 SPYYLECYAENGT
+454 SPYYLECYAENET

-495 APENTIFADRVDF
+495 APANTAFAEEIAF
-508 PEISIPVSVQAPGS
+508 PEISIPVSVQAPGR

-528 LVRRGGLYFPWVTP
+528 LAARGNLHFPWVTP
-542 PGNLDKVSI
+542 PGELDEISV
-551 WLSKNNGS
+551 WLSENNGS

-603 TYADEIVLEGY
+603 AYADEIVLEGY
-614 HEGDRDGGDAGG
+614 HDGDRDGGDAGG

-632 IQPPPEDTNNQD
+632 IQPPPKDTDDQD
-644 DGFADRPSTKPP
+644 DSFADRPSTKPP
-656 KPPATNGGGTDS
+656 KPPATNGGGMDFN
-668 DDSEK
+668 DSEK
-673 APPVSEENDPADHEP
+673 TPSVSEENDPADHEP
-688 SHKSSEPSWEGKDD
+688 SHKPSEPSWEGKAD
-702 SIDIDKDDFPSEQS
+702 SDEPTIPEIEVPVVSGQP
-716 NGDTE
+716 E
-721 EDADSKNP
+721 EDTALQLPPEVQTIAGASELTVPDPAWKLSENRKEPVQSAMTVPPESADSKSP

-747 LMMLQTW
+747 LMMLQTG

-761 KQGITIS
+761 KQGITIN

-799 FSINGTALSSLPD
+799 FSINGTVLNSVPD
-812 VSVMLPCPNDPAT
+812 VSVMLPYPNDPAA
-825 GTWFLCDES
+825 GTLFLCDES
-834 GVEIPM
+834 GVEVPM

-845 AAKAVSFQISH
+845 TAKAASFQISH
-856 TGAYTIIGKED
+856 TGTYTIVGKED
-867 AVSLAQAADTEHSRS
+867 TASLEHAADTEHSWS
-882 PILLLI
+882 PIFFFI
-888 PACLLLLS
+888 PVCLVLLS
-896 AGVFFL
+896 AGEFFL

>member
-1 MQIAIV
+1 M
-7 DDRAEDRAE
+7 
-16 LSACLENYM
+16 
-25 KKHQLDYTLTE
+25 H
-36 FEDGENFLK
+36 
-45 AAAQVNFQLV
+45 
-55 FMDIYME
+55 
-62 NMDGIETARRLR
+62 
-74 QKNRLCKIVF
+74 
-84 LTITEDYARMGYS
+84 
-97 LSASY
+97 
-102 YLLKPL
+102 
-108 SLHQADFEEAMELCQ
+108 
-123 LKPPYEVMTLS
+123 
-134 VMADRQKLELP
+134 
-145 TEKILYI
+145 
-152 DYQNRMTR
+152 
-160 IHTAE
+160 
-165 RVIPVS
+165 
-171 GGFQEVTAALQ
+171 AALAINKGAKINAPQ
-182 KDKRFLPCY
+182 WKSVNTTEN
-191 RGILINMDY
+191 RGFEGQYGTCSIN
-200 ISQVDSQTFRLING
+200 SQ
-214 EELPIALRNG
+214 
-224 KQLRETYRQ
+224 
-233 YVFSGMGGYRMRM
+233 
-246 KQMHRRILEGCL
+246 HC
-258 ACLLCFT
+258 
-265 GSIPAFAAETATP
+265 TP
-278 ANADERR
+278 ANADERT
-285 ENPPG
+285 EILPD
-290 LESEASETRKS
+290 LESEAPGALDS
-301 GTPETPEEVSLVLVT
+301 GTLEAPEEVSLVLVT
-316 EIQNEDELLSLPDFT
+316 EIQKEDELLSLPDFT

-394 ELPKGYAF
+394 ELPEGYAF

-434 DAFAIQQ
+434 DAFAVQQ

-454 SPYYLECYAENGT
+454 SPYYLECYAKNGT

-528 LVRRGGLYFPWVTP
+528 LVRRGSLYFPWVTP

-578 RLLMPGSSYR
+578 RLLAPGSGYR

-632 IQPPPEDTNNQD
+632 IQTPPEDTDDQD
-644 DGFADRPSTKPP
+644 DGFADRPSTKPS
-656 KPPATNGGGTDS
+656 KPPATNGGRVDS
-668 DDSEK
+668 NDSEK
-673 APPVSEENDPADHEP
+673 TPPVSEKNDPADHEP
-688 SHKSSEPSWEGKDD
+688 SHKSSEPSWEEKDD
-702 SIDIDKDDFPSEQS
+702 SIDIDKDDFPSEQA

-721 EDADSKNP
+721 EDADSKSP

-734 FDETT
+734 SDETT

-747 LMMLQTW
+747 LMMLQTG

-812 VSVMLPCPNDPAT
+812 VSVMLPCPNDPAA
-825 GTWFLCDES
+825 GTLFLCDES

-840 TGYDD
+840 TGYDN

-856 TGAYTIIGKED
+856 TGAYTIVGKED

>member
-1 MQIAIV
+1 
-7 DDRAEDRAE
+7 
-16 LSACLENYM
+16 
-25 KKHQLDYTLTE
+25 
-36 FEDGENFLK
+36 
-45 AAAQVNFQLV
+45 
-55 FMDIYME
+55 
-62 NMDGIETARRLR
+62 
-74 QKNRLCKIVF
+74 
-84 LTITEDYARMGYS
+84 
-97 LSASY
+97 
-102 YLLKPL
+102 
-108 SLHQADFEEAMELCQ
+108 
-123 LKPPYEVMTLS
+123 
-134 VMADRQKLELP
+134 
-145 TEKILYI
+145 
-152 DYQNRMTR
+152 
-160 IHTAE
+160 
-165 RVIPVS
+165 
-171 GGFQEVTAALQ
+171 
-182 KDKRFLPCY
+182 
-191 RGILINMDY
+191 
-200 ISQVDSQTFRLING
+200 
-214 EELPIALRNG
+214 
-224 KQLRETYRQ
+224 
-233 YVFSGMGGYRMRM
+233 MRM
-246 KQMHRRILEGCL
+246 KQIRRRILGGCL
-258 ACLLCFT
+258 ACLLCLT
-265 GSIPAFAAETATP
+265 GSIPAFAAGTATP
-278 ANADERR
+278 ANANERR

-290 LESEASETRKS
+290 LENKASGALDS
-301 GTPETPEEVSLVLVT
+301 GTPETPEASEEIPLVLVT
-316 EIQNEDELLSLPDFT
+316 EIQKEGELLSLPAFT

-351 RYQTVCATVTAGEE
+351 QYQTVCATVTAGEE

-381 QTTPGEYTAAGRI
+381 QTTPGEYAAAGRI
-394 ELPKGYAF
+394 ELPEGYAF

-410 QISVRVEEM
+410 QIPVRVEEM
-419 PPAVITSIEQWYPYT
+419 TPAVITSIEQWYPYT
-434 DAFAIQQ
+434 NAFALPQ
-441 GSETETLENLFAF
+441 GSEIEALEALFAA
-454 SPYYLECYAENGT
+454 SPYYLECYAENGA

-495 APENTIFADRVDF
+495 APENTVFADRIDF
-508 PEISIPVSVQAPGS
+508 PEITIPVSVQAPGS

-528 LVRRGGLYFPWVTP
+528 LAARGNLYFPWVTP
-542 PGNLDKVSI
+542 PGEQDKISV
-551 WLSKNNGS
+551 WLSENNGS
-559 WNRLESGVYVGQE
+559 WNQLENGIYVGRE

-578 RLLMPGSSYR
+578 RLLTPGSGYR
-588 LQVDYDGGQTGILSF
+588 LQVDYNGGQTGILSF

-632 IQPPPEDTNNQD
+632 IQPPPEDTDDQD
-644 DGFADRPSTKPP
+644 DGFADRPSKKPLRS
-656 KPPATNGGGTDS
+656 PATNGGGTDS

-673 APPVSEENDPADHEP
+673 APPVSGENDPADHKP
-688 SHKSSEPSWEGKDD
+688 SEPSCDGKDD
-702 SIDIDKDDFPSEQS
+702 SIDIDKDDFPSEQA

-721 EDADSKNP
+721 EDADSKSP
-729 DFSEF
+729 AFSEF

-747 LMMLQTW
+747 LMMLQTG

-799 FSINGTALSSLPD
+799 FSINGTVLNSLPD
-812 VSVMLPCPNDPAT
+812 VSVMLPYPNDPAA
-825 GTWFLCDES
+825 GTLFLCDES

-845 AAKAVSFQISH
+845 TAKAASFQISH
-856 TGAYTIIGKED
+856 TGTYTIVGKED
-867 AVSLAQAADTEHSRS
+867 TASLAHAADTEHSWP
-882 PILLLI
+882 PIFFFI
-888 PACLLLLS
+888 PVCLVLLS
-896 AGVFFL
+896 AGEFFL

>member
-1 MQIAIV
+1 M
-7 DDRAEDRAE
+7 
-16 LSACLENYM
+16 
-25 KKHQLDYTLTE
+25 
-36 FEDGENFLK
+36 
-45 AAAQVNFQLV
+45 
-55 FMDIYME
+55 
-62 NMDGIETARRLR
+62 
-74 QKNRLCKIVF
+74 
-84 LTITEDYARMGYS
+84 
-97 LSASY
+97 
-102 YLLKPL
+102 
-108 SLHQADFEEAMELCQ
+108 
-123 LKPPYEVMTLS
+123 
-134 VMADRQKLELP
+134 
-145 TEKILYI
+145 
-152 DYQNRMTR
+152 R
-160 IHTAE
+160 IKE
-165 RVIPVS
+165 I
-171 GGFQEVTAALQ
+171 
-182 KDKRFLPCY
+182 
-191 RGILINMDY
+191 
-200 ISQVDSQTFRLING
+200 
-214 EELPIALRNG
+214 
-224 KQLRETYRQ
+224 
-233 YVFSGMGGYRMRM
+233 
-246 KQMHRRILEGCL
+246 HRRILGGCL

-290 LESEASETRKS
+290 LENKASGALDS
-301 GTPETPEEVSLVLVT
+301 GTLETPEEVSLVLVT
-316 EIQNEDELLSLPDFT
+316 EIQNEGELLSLPAFT

-351 RYQTVCATVTAGEE
+351 QYQTVCATVTAGEE

-381 QTTPGEYTAAGRI
+381 QTTPGEYAAAGRI
-394 ELPKGYAF
+394 ELPEGYAF
-402 GEAVLQEL
+402 GEAVLREL

-434 DAFAIQQ
+434 DAFAVQQ

-490 AGRLT
+490 TGRLT
-495 APENTIFADRVDF
+495 APKNTVFADRVDF
-508 PEISIPVSVQAPGS
+508 PEITIPVSVQAPGR

-528 LVRRGGLYFPWVTP
+528 LAARGNLHFPWVTP
-542 PGNLDKVSI
+542 PGELDKISV
-551 WLSKNNGS
+551 WLSENNGS

-578 RLLMPGSSYR
+578 RLLTPGSSYR

-632 IQPPPEDTNNQD
+632 IQPPPEDTALQL
-644 DGFADRPSTKPP
+644 PP
-656 KPPATNGGGTDS
+656 EVQTIAGASELTAPARKL
-668 DDSEK
+668 SENRK
-673 APPVSEENDPADHEP
+673 EPV
-688 SHKSSEPSWEGKDD
+688 
-702 SIDIDKDDFPSEQS
+702 QS
-716 NGDTE
+716 AITVPQE
-721 EDADSKNP
+721 VADSQNSA
-729 DFSEF
+729 FSEF

-747 LMMLQTW
+747 LMMLQTG
-754 EQRAVFS
+754 EQRAIFS

-799 FSINGTALSSLPD
+799 FSINGTVLNSLPD
-812 VSVMLPCPNDPAT
+812 VSVMLPCPNDPAA
-825 GTWFLCDES
+825 GTLFLCDES
-834 GVEIPM
+834 GVEVPM

-845 AAKAVSFQISH
+845 TAKAASFQISH
-856 TGAYTIIGKED
+856 TGTYTIVGKED
-867 AVSLAQAADTEHSRS
+867 TASLAHAADTEHSWS
-882 PILLLI
+882 PIFFLI

>member
-1 MQIAIV
+1 
-7 DDRAEDRAE
+7 
-16 LSACLENYM
+16 
-25 KKHQLDYTLTE
+25 
-36 FEDGENFLK
+36 
-45 AAAQVNFQLV
+45 
-55 FMDIYME
+55 
-62 NMDGIETARRLR
+62 
-74 QKNRLCKIVF
+74 
-84 LTITEDYARMGYS
+84 
-97 LSASY
+97 
-102 YLLKPL
+102 
-108 SLHQADFEEAMELCQ
+108 
-123 LKPPYEVMTLS
+123 
-134 VMADRQKLELP
+134 
-145 TEKILYI
+145 
-152 DYQNRMTR
+152 
-160 IHTAE
+160 
-165 RVIPVS
+165 
-171 GGFQEVTAALQ
+171 
-182 KDKRFLPCY
+182 
-191 RGILINMDY
+191 
-200 ISQVDSQTFRLING
+200 
-214 EELPIALRNG
+214 
-224 KQLRETYRQ
+224 
-233 YVFSGMGGYRMRM
+233 
-246 KQMHRRILEGCL
+246 MHRRILEGCL

-265 GSIPAFAAETATP
+265 CSIPAFAAETATP
-278 ANADERR
+278 SNADERR

-290 LESEASETRKS
+290 LESEASETLKS
-301 GTPETPEEVSLVLVT
+301 GTPETPEASEEVSLVLVT
-316 EIQNEDELLSLPDFT
+316 EIQKEDELLSLPDFT

-339 DDDLEE
+339 DDDLED

-351 RYQTVCATVTAGEE
+351 RYQTVCATVTAGKE

-381 QTTPGEYTAAGRI
+381 QTTPGKYTAAGRI
-394 ELPKGYAF
+394 ELPEGYAF

-410 QISVRVEEM
+410 QIPVRVEEM
-419 PPAVITSIEQWYPYT
+419 TPAVITSIEQWYPYT
-434 DAFAIQQ
+434 DAFAVQQ

-495 APENTIFADRVDF
+495 APENTIFADRVDL

-528 LVRRGGLYFPWVTP
+528 LVRRGSLYFPWVTP

-632 IQPPPEDTNNQD
+632 IQPPPEDTDDQD
-644 DGFADRPSTKPP
+644 DGFADRHSTKPP
-656 KPPATNGGGTDS
+656 KPPATNGGGTNS

-673 APPVSEENDPADHEP
+673 APPVSGENKPTDHKP
-688 SHKSSEPSWEGKDD
+688 SEPSWVGKDD
-702 SIDIDKDDFPSEQS
+702 SIDKEEFPSKQT
-716 NGDTE
+716 NGDAE
-721 EDADSKNP
+721 EALEPDAGSDEPTIPESKNRKDSVQSAMTVPQEGADSQNSA
-729 DFSEF
+729 FSEF

-747 LMMLQTW
+747 LMMLQTGA
-754 EQRAVFS
+754 QRAIFS

-768 IPKDALP
+768 IPKNALP

-812 VSVMLPCPNDPAT
+812 VSVMLPCPNDPAA

-845 AAKAVSFQISH
+845 AAKAASFQISH
-856 TGAYTIIGKED
+856 TGTYTIAVKED
-867 AVSLAQAADTEHSRS
+867 AISLAQAADTEHSRS

>member
-1 MQIAIV
+1 
-7 DDRAEDRAE
+7 
-16 LSACLENYM
+16 
-25 KKHQLDYTLTE
+25 
-36 FEDGENFLK
+36 
-45 AAAQVNFQLV
+45 
-55 FMDIYME
+55 
-62 NMDGIETARRLR
+62 
-74 QKNRLCKIVF
+74 
-84 LTITEDYARMGYS
+84 
-97 LSASY
+97 
-102 YLLKPL
+102 
-108 SLHQADFEEAMELCQ
+108 
-123 LKPPYEVMTLS
+123 
-134 VMADRQKLELP
+134 
-145 TEKILYI
+145 
-152 DYQNRMTR
+152 
-160 IHTAE
+160 
-165 RVIPVS
+165 
-171 GGFQEVTAALQ
+171 
-182 KDKRFLPCY
+182 
-191 RGILINMDY
+191 
-200 ISQVDSQTFRLING
+200 
-214 EELPIALRNG
+214 
-224 KQLRETYRQ
+224 
-233 YVFSGMGGYRMRM
+233 MRM
-246 KQMHRRILEGCL
+246 KQIHRRILGGCL

-278 ANADERR
+278 ANADEIT
-285 ENPPG
+285 EILPD
-290 LESEASETRKS
+290 LESEASETLDS
-301 GTPETPEEVSLVLVT
+301 GTQETPEAPEEVSLVFVT
-316 EIQNEDELLSLPDFT
+316 EIQNEGELLSLPDFT

-351 RYQTVCATVTAGEE
+351 QYQTVRATVTAGEE

-381 QTTPGEYTAAGRI
+381 QTTPGEYTAVGRI
-394 ELPKGYAF
+394 ELPEGYAF

-434 DAFAIQQ
+434 DAFAVQQ

-454 SPYYLECYAENGT
+454 SPYYLDCYTENGT
-467 SYTAVVEWD
+467 SCTAAVEWD

-490 AGRLT
+490 MGKLT
-495 APENTIFADRVDF
+495 APENTAFAEGIAF
-508 PEISIPVSVQAPGS
+508 PEISIPVSVQASGR

-528 LVRRGGLYFPWVTP
+528 LSARGKLHFPWVTP
-542 PGNLDKVSI
+542 PGKMDEISV
-551 WLSKNNGS
+551 WLSENNGS

-578 RLLMPGSSYR
+578 RLLTPGSSYR

-614 HEGDRDGGDAGG
+614 HDGDRDGGDAGG

-632 IQPPPEDTNNQD
+632 IQPPPEHTDDQD
-644 DGFADRPSTKPP
+644 DGFTDSPPTQPSR
-656 KPPATNGGGTDS
+656 PPATNDGGMDS
-668 DDSEK
+668 GDAEDALEPDAGSDEPAIPEIE
-673 APPVSEENDPADHEP
+673 APVVSGQP
-688 SHKSSEPSWEGKDD
+688 
-702 SIDIDKDDFPSEQS
+702 
-716 NGDTE
+716 E
-721 EDADSKNP
+721 EDTALQRPPESADSKKP
-729 DFSEF
+729 AFSEF

-747 LMMLQTW
+747 LMMLQTG

-799 FSINGTALSSLPD
+799 FSINGTVLNSLPD
-812 VSVMLPCPNDPAT
+812 VSVMLPYPNDPAADT
-825 GTWFLCDES
+825 LFLGDES

-845 AAKAVSFQISH
+845 AAKAASFQISH
-856 TGAYTIIGKED
+856 TGTYTIAVKED
-867 AVSLAQAADTEHSRS
+867 TASLAHAADTEHSRS

-896 AGVFFL
+896 AGEFFL

>member
-1 MQIAIV
+1 
-7 DDRAEDRAE
+7 
-16 LSACLENYM
+16 
-25 KKHQLDYTLTE
+25 
-36 FEDGENFLK
+36 
-45 AAAQVNFQLV
+45 
-55 FMDIYME
+55 
-62 NMDGIETARRLR
+62 
-74 QKNRLCKIVF
+74 
-84 LTITEDYARMGYS
+84 
-97 LSASY
+97 
-102 YLLKPL
+102 
-108 SLHQADFEEAMELCQ
+108 
-123 LKPPYEVMTLS
+123 
-134 VMADRQKLELP
+134 
-145 TEKILYI
+145 
-152 DYQNRMTR
+152 
-160 IHTAE
+160 
-165 RVIPVS
+165 
-171 GGFQEVTAALQ
+171 
-182 KDKRFLPCY
+182 
-191 RGILINMDY
+191 
-200 ISQVDSQTFRLING
+200 
-214 EELPIALRNG
+214 
-224 KQLRETYRQ
+224 
-233 YVFSGMGGYRMRM
+233 MRM
-246 KQMHRRILEGCL
+246 KQIRRRILGGCL

-265 GSIPAFAAETATP
+265 GNIPAFAAETATP
-278 ANADERR
+278 ANADERT
-285 ENPPG
+285 EILPDLEGEAPG
-290 LESEASETRKS
+290 TLDSKTPEASE
-301 GTPETPEEVSLVLVT
+301 EASLVLVT
-316 EIQNEDELLSLPDFT
+316 KIQKEGELLSLPAFT

-345 IYQLAL
+345 ICQLAL
-351 RYQTVCATVTAGEE
+351 QYQTVCATVTAGEE

-376 FSAID
+376 FSSID
-381 QTTPGEYTAAGRI
+381 QATPGEYTAAGRI
-394 ELPKGYAF
+394 ELPEGYSF

-434 DAFAIQQ
+434 DAFAVQQ

-528 LVRRGGLYFPWVTP
+528 LVRRGSLYFPWVTP

-551 WLSKNNGS
+551 WLSENSGS

-632 IQPPPEDTNNQD
+632 IQPPPEDTDNQD
-644 DGFADRPSTKPP
+644 NGFADRPSTKPSR
-656 KPPATNGGGTDS
+656 PPVTNDGGMDS
-668 DDSEK
+668 NDSEK
-673 APPVSEENDPADHEP
+673 TPPVSEENDPADHEP

-702 SIDIDKDDFPSEQS
+702 SIDIDKDDFPSEQA

-721 EDADSKNP
+721 EDADSKSP

-747 LMMLQTW
+747 LMMLQTG

-761 KQGITIS
+761 KQGITIN

-799 FSINGTALSSLPD
+799 FSINGTVLNSLPD
-812 VSVMLPCPNDPAT
+812 VSVMLPCPNDPAA
-825 GTWFLCDES
+825 GTLFLCDES

-845 AAKAVSFQISH
+845 TARVASFQITH
-856 TGAYTIIGKED
+856 TGAYTIAITED
-867 AVSLAQAADTEHSRS
+867 AASLTQAADTEHSWS